1 MTPVDGGQ
9 AWVTGSRMTLDY
21 GSARVNERLNT
32 ASRSIAPARSPC
44 SPATA
49 GRSPGAYTLS
59 RRPAP
64 GGTDGIHLQARTPR
78 RDTSR
83 AAGRD
88 TEQTVLRRGGLA
100 YGDGDAA
107 IPTPSNRK
115 RRTRCRYKQL
125 ADRAG
130 ASPGEHGAGAAQ
142 SALSPEATIMRCG
155 SGRVHSPSGLLSRP
169 VGREGPAPRSPSA
182 HKRRAH

>member
-1 MTPVDGGQ
+1 MAFTFK
-9 AWVTGSRMTLDY
+9 L
-21 GSARVNERLNT
+21 
-32 ASRSIAPARSPC
+32 
-44 SPATA
+44 
-49 GRSPGAYTLS
+49 
-59 RRPAP
+59 
-64 GGTDGIHLQARTPR
+64 
-78 RDTSR
+78 DTSTGHQRR

-155 SGRVHSPSGLLSRP
+155 SGRVHSPSGLFSRP

-182 HKRRAH
+182 HKRQALTPGRLSEGGPSAGYLRAVFRP